1 MTRWL
6 VTALLVIAML
16 GFGIGVYHAAG
27 LLRAS
32 HVGVQRPTQVTA
44 PSLPGTMYLVQG
56 GAIYRFRKGQFTQI
70 TSSDGWTQIAVN
82 PNGSQLAAVDRHTNY
97 SDLYLLSTG
106 GRTVAQLTH
115 NGPGSRPENNHWAF
129 YPRFSPDGSNLFYD
143 YDPKDP
149 FNTYRVD
156 LAIYSSPSDPGSS
169 SSLKW
174 TEPNQYTGGDVD
186 PQPLPDGGLVYSK
199 FSIDTS
205 FKVASQVWYQARP
218 GSLGVALTDPADGC
232 GQPAVSPDGT
242 KIAMV
247 CTKGS
252 TQVSE
257 LDVASFDPATRSLGS
272 ITTLVPDTA
281 LASPAFSPDGK
292 TIAYLA
298 PAVAG
303 GNFQL
308 WTVAAAAG
316 SAPHALT
323 TDLGL
328 DSLSAP
334 AWVAA

>member
-1 MTRWL
+1 MIRWV
-6 VTALLVIAML
+6 VTTLLVVAML
-16 GFGIGVYHAAG
+16 CFGIGVYHAAG

-32 HVGVQRPTQVTA
+32 HVGVQRPTQVSA

-70 TSSDGWTQIAVN
+70 TADDGWAQVAVN
-82 PNGSQLAAVDRHTNY
+82 PAGSQLVAVERHVNY

-106 GRTVAQLTH
+106 GRTIAQLTR
-115 NGPGSRPENNHWAF
+115 NGPGSRPENNHWSF
-129 YPRFSPDGSNLFYD
+129 YPRFSPDGSTLFYD

-156 LAIYSSPSDPGSS
+156 LSIYSSPSDPASGSS
-169 SSLKW
+169 VKW
-174 TEPNQYTGGDVD
+174 TEPNQYTGGDVA
-186 PQPLPDGGLVYSK
+186 PQPLADGGLVYSK
-199 FSIDTS
+199 YSIDTS
-205 FKVASQVWYQARP
+205 FKVASQIWYQARP
-218 GSLGVALTDPADGC
+218 GSFGAALTDAADGC

-242 KIAMV
+242 KVAMV

-252 TQVSE
+252 TQTSQ
-257 LDVASFDPATRSLGS
+257 LDVATFDPTNRSLGP
-272 ITTLVPDTA
+272 ITTLVPDTM

-308 WTVAAAAG
+308 WTVDAAAG
-316 SAPHALT
+316 SAPREIT

-328 DSLSAP
+328 ESLSAP
-334 AWVAA
+334 AWAAA

>member
-1 MTRWL
+1 MIRWL
-6 VTALLVIAML
+6 VTTTLVVAML

-32 HVGVQRPTQVTA
+32 HTGVQRPTQVSA
-44 PSLPGTMYLVQG
+44 PSLPGTMYLVQA

-70 TSSDGWTQIAVN
+70 TADDGWAQVAVN
-82 PNGSQLAAVDRHTNY
+82 PAGSQLVAVERHTDY

-106 GRTVAQLTH
+106 GRTIAQLTH
-115 NGPGSRPENNHWAF
+115 NGPGSRPENNHWSF
-129 YPRFSPDGSNLFYD
+129 YPRFSPDGSTLFYD
-143 YDPKDP
+143 YDPKDR

-169 SSLKW
+169 SSEKW

-186 PQPLPDGGLVYSK
+186 PQPLRDGGLVYSK
-199 FSIDTS
+199 FSIDLS
-205 FKVASQVWYQARP
+205 FKVSSQVWYQARP
-218 GSLGVALTDPADGC
+218 GSPGIALTDPADGC
-232 GQPAVSPDGT
+232 GEPAVSPDGA

-252 TQVSE
+252 TQTSE
-257 LDVASFDPATRSLGS
+257 LDMATFDPTTRSLGS
-272 ITTLVPDTA
+272 ITTLVPGTM

-292 TIAYLA
+292 TVAYLA
-298 PAVAG
+298 PAAPG

-308 WTVAAAAG
+308 WTVAAAG
-316 SAPHALT
+316 DSAPREIT

-334 AWVAA
+334 AWSAA